1 MEQIKNAVIK
11 SYHEDRIAFFFEL
24 VGMLFTISGSAL
36 LAFTATDPNML
47 VIFPLY
53 LIGSATGLYAY
64 YRKQAIWTI
73 VLTAYFVVI
82 NIVGFCIAWA
92 R

>member
-1 MEQIKNAVIK
+1 MERIKAAVLK
-11 SYHEDRIAFFFEL
+11 SYDHDKIAFYFEL
-24 VGMLFTISGSAL
+24 IGMLFTISGSL
-36 LAFTATDPNML
+36 ILAITAKDPNML

-82 NIVGFCIAWA
+82 NIVGFFIALL
-92 R
+92 